1 MSALLTSSDST
12 QKTIHHIF
20 TERRT
25 YTIPE
30 AAALFGM
37 EEGAIREEIA
47 GGELTAER
55 SGSETVLPW
64 ADVAYLALRTW
75 PLERIFASLGEE
87 EAACLPELLRPA
99 TLTAVVPAYQAR
111 MLEVLAE
118 RRGLDVS
125 TFLQLH
131 LLGLASDEAP
141 LLDACIPGFVRA
153 FQFPYRE

>member
-1 MSALLTSSDST
+1 MTDTLHVIAPSEA
-12 QKTIHHIF
+12 IRHIF
-20 TERRT
+20 SERHAYR
-25 YTIPE
+25 IDE
-30 AAALFGM
+30 AAQLTGSDP
-37 EEGAIREEIA
+37 EELRREIA

-55 SGSETVLPW
+55 SSGETVLPW

-75 PLERIFASLGEE
+75 PLERIFATLGGDA
-87 EAACLPELLRPA
+87 AACLPELLRPA
-99 TLTAVVPAYQAR
+99 TLTAVVPAYQVR

-118 RRGLDVS
+118 RQRLDVS

-141 LLDACIPGFVRA
+141 LLDACIPGFLRA